1 MYERYGYFTT
11 KKYVICY
18 FLYSIHIKELMLLLW
33 YKLFN
38 NFKLFSLEWSDCVD
52 NVIIKDNSLNNM

>member
-1 MYERYGYFTT
+1 MYESYEYFTT
-11 KKYVICY
+11 KKYVTCNV
-18 FLYSIHIKELMLLLW
+18 LYLIHIKEHMLLLW

-38 NFKLFSLEWSDCVD
+38 TFKLFSLECSDCVD